1 MKQIVAPSSFADHE
15 AARRYIA
22 QCEGSFRR
30 RVIELADEFSAIRGL
45 RLIGLSGPTCAGKT
59 TTASLLVGHLE
70 GLGHR
75 VHVISVDDFFH
86 EQPHDKRAMNADQ
99 TIDFDSIEALDFEL
113 FADSLDSLMS
123 TGRANIPRFDLST
136 GCRMGYRELI
146 SSDESDIFLV
156 EGIQVVYPEISAL
169 LRRYTYRCIF
179 SNVSTALS
187 VGGVVYSP
195 EQIRLLRR
203 IVRDYYFRSSDAAF
217 TYYLWD
223 SVRANEENNIF
234 PNAASCDVQ
243 LDSLMGYE
251 IGMLRPH
258 LEIILGN
265 LPLSNAHRAD
275 ADAVFNHISGVQ
287 PLHPSWLPSDA
298 LYREFVPLG

>member
-1 MKQIVAPSSFADHE
+1 MKQIVAPSSFADHG

-22 QCEGSFRR
+22 ECEGTFRR
-30 RVIELADEFSAIRGL
+30 RVIELADEFSAVRGL

-70 GLGHR
+70 ELGHR
-75 VHVISVDDFFH
+75 VHVISVDDFFR
-86 EQPHDKRAMNADQ
+86 EQPHAKRAMDTDQ

-113 FADSLDSLMS
+113 FADCLGSLMS
-123 TGRANIPRFDLST
+123 AGRANMPRFDLST
-136 GCRMGYRELI
+136 GCRTGYRELI
-146 SSDESDIFLV
+146 STDESDIFLI

-169 LRRYTYRCIF
+169 LHRYTYRCIF
-179 SNVSTALS
+179 SNVNASLS
-187 VGGVVYSP
+187 VGGVVYAP
-195 EQIRLLRR
+195 VQIRLLRR

-223 SVRANEENNIF
+223 SVRDNEERNIF
-234 PNAASCDVQ
+234 PNAAFCDVQ

-265 LPLSNAHRAD
+265 LPLSNVHRAE
-275 ADAVFNHISGVQ
+275 ADAILDHISGVQ
-287 PLHPSWLPSDA
+287 PLHPSWLPLDA